1 MGFEVSGIQ
10 DVPSREHLES
20 AICAAKRRRS
30 STKRDL
36 VHLRGHAIRIDK
48 RNRLGSAGTR
58 FPSAETSNVEGTNRR
73 RKDEEYKE
81 MEARSRESMSIGESI
96 QAQLAKRQ

>member
-1 MGFEVSGIQ
+1 M
-10 DVPSREHLES
+10 
-20 AICAAKRRRS
+20 
-30 STKRDL
+30 KRDI

-48 RNRLGSAGTR
+48 RNRLRSAGTR
-58 FPSAETSNVEGTNRR
+58 SPSAETSNVEGTNRR

-81 MEARSRESMSIGESI
+81 MEARSRECMSIGESI